1 MNVKSVEKEATRA
14 SVTVELTREE
24 LEPALNRA
32 YLKYRKDIMIPG
44 FRKGHAPR
52 MVIEA
57 AYGKHVFF
65 EDAVE
70 DMFPDIYK
78 DAVLTQDIRPV
89 GRPSVS
95 KMDIADDGAVT
106 LTIVTDLYP
115 VAELGEYKNLEIEKA
130 EVEVKESEV
139 EAELDRMAQNVA
151 RITTVDRPAQ
161 EGDTAVIDFEGFEN
175 GKAFAG
181 GKGENYEL
189 KLGSHTFIPG
199 FEEQVAGMSAGEE
212 KDIDVT
218 FPADYH
224 AEELAGKPVVFKVKV
239 HEVKETVVP
248 EKDDEFVKDVSEFD
262 TVAELRADIEKRIR
276 DEKQAGIDRAF
287 ENAAVEKAAANMT
300 VEIPDSMI
308 DEELDQ
314 EMERMDY
321 ELRSQGASLQAY
333 AQMMGGDMNAI
344 RNSLR
349 PSAQAAVRTNV
360 LLDAVAAAENIE
372 VSEEECEEEYKKLA
386 ESYKMEL
393 DDVKKALNADGL
405 KSDQAAQGCP
415 THRRLRCRRCT
426 QGPRGRRRGSCL
438 RGIIRLQSG

>member
-405 KSDQAAQGCP
+405 KSDLKLRKAA
-415 THRRLRCRRCT
+415 RLIADSSVAVA
-426 QGPRGRRRGSCL
+426 PKAPEAAEEAPASEE
-438 RGIIRLQSG
+438 